1 MRIKVCKY
9 AHLFCCEGENLHLYF
24 ALVVIYPGGIFRYH
38 IDIGTGNVIKE
49 DMDMLTI
56 LFMIFLFAV
65 FGELFILALKAAWG
79 IGKILMFFVFLPFII
94 VGGIIAGLLRLVFPV
109 LVIFGIVYLIKS
121 ARVVND

>member
-1 MRIKVCKY
+1 
-9 AHLFCCEGENLHLYF
+9 
-24 ALVVIYPGGIFRYH
+24 
-38 IDIGTGNVIKE
+38 
-49 DMDMLTI
+49 
-56 LFMIFLFAV
+56 MIFLFAV